1 MQISINTFLYLL
13 RKDILHNGEK
23 LAVCDIA
30 YQLGTFFKKQQQFM
44 KEKFFEQV
52 IRLRIP
58 IIVLFIIVALA
69 GAVGRQKVSVNYD
82 MNDYLPPESLS
93 TVSLDKMHEEFTGE
107 IPNARV
113 AIKDVSYAKALSYKE
128 KLEQI
133 KGVGE
138 VTWLDDQNPMDMP
151 LSMLDTETV
160 EEYYKDKT
168 ALYTITVKEEDI
180 NDTVPRIRKLIGED
194 NAMTGSAVSTAI
206 ATTSTVSEIQKIT
219 AFSLIIVFLVLPGM
233 LYVTDRQK
241 NKI

>member
-1 MQISINTFLYLL
+1 
-13 RKDILHNGEK
+13 
-23 LAVCDIA
+23 
-30 YQLGTFFKKQQQFM
+30 M

-93 TVSLDKMHEEFTGE
+93 TVSLDKMHEEFTG
-107 IPNARV
+107 
-113 AIKDVSYAKALSYKE
+113 D
-128 KLEQI
+128 

-168 ALYTITVKEEDI
+168 ALYTIYDQ
-180 NDTVPRIRKLIGED
+180 RRG
-194 NAMTGSAVSTAI
+194 
-206 ATTSTVSEIQKIT
+206 
-219 AFSLIIVFLVLPGM
+219 
-233 LYVTDRQK
+233 Y
-241 NKI
+241 

>member
-1 MQISINTFLYLL
+1 
-13 RKDILHNGEK
+13 
-23 LAVCDIA
+23 
-30 YQLGTFFKKQQQFM
+30 M

-93 TVSLDKMHEEFTGE
+93 TVSLDKMHEEFTG
-107 IPNARV
+107 
-113 AIKDVSYAKALSYKE
+113 D
-128 KLEQI
+128 

-138 VTWLDDQNPMDMP
+138 VTWIADQNPMDMP

-168 ALYTITVKEEDI
+168 ALYTIMIKEEDI

-206 ATTSTVSEIQKIT
+206 ATASTVSEIQKIT
-219 AFSLIIVFLVLPGM
+219 AFSLISVFLVLPGM

>member
-1 MQISINTFLYLL
+1 MKARFHLVYFPVLRTMLLQISINTFLYLL

-93 TVSLDKMHEEFTGE
+93 TVSLDKMHEVFTG
-107 IPNARV
+107 
-113 AIKDVSYAKALSYKE
+113 D
-128 KLEQI
+128 

-160 EEYYKDKT
+160 KEYYKDKT
-168 ALYTITVKEEDI
+168 ALYTITIKEEDI
-180 NDTVPRIRKLIGED
+180 NDTVPRI
-194 NAMTGSAVSTAI
+194 S
-206 ATTSTVSEIQKIT
+206 
-219 AFSLIIVFLVLPGM
+219 VFLVLPGM

>member
-93 TVSLDKMHEEFTGE
+93 TVSLDKMHEEFTG
-107 IPNARV
+107 
-113 AIKDVSYAKALSYKE
+113 D
-128 KLEQI
+128 

-168 ALYTITVKEEDI
+168 ALYTITIKEEDI
-180 NDTVPRIRKLIGED
+180 NDTVPRI
-194 NAMTGSAVSTAI
+194 S
-206 ATTSTVSEIQKIT
+206 
-219 AFSLIIVFLVLPGM
+219 VFLVLPGM